1 MSSAI
6 ANPAPLGLFGFGVTT
21 VLLNFENA
29 GISEKT
35 LLNLVLSHGFFY
47 GGLAQFCAGMWEF
60 ATGNTFGATAF
71 TSYGAF
77 WISLAAFIWAHEGG
91 LFAGAQELD
100 MFLYF
105 CTWGALSAG
114 LWLITF
120 RISKA
125 LTVVFGSLVLLF
137 ALLAIGEYSTV
148 IHKMQAM
155 LASSAVALV
164 LLFALLA
171 IGEYSTV
178 IHKIAGYVGLFC
190 GGSAIYTGYAT
201 LLNATWK
208 GNFLPLGPY
217 VAPSNE
223 EKPLV

>member
-1 MSSAI
+1 MAGKI
-6 ANPAPLGLFGFGVTT
+6 ANPAPLGLFGFGLTT

-29 GISEKT
+29 GISNKA

-60 ATGNTFGATAF
+60 KTGNTFGATAF

-77 WISLAAFIWAHEGG
+77 WISLAAFIWGHEGG
-91 LFAGAQELD
+91 LFAMAGQID

-105 CTWGALSAG
+105 ATWGVLSAG

-125 LTVVFGSLVLLF
+125 LVFVFGSLVLLF
-137 ALLAIGEYSTV
+137 ALLAIGEYST
-148 IHKMQAM
+148 
-155 LASSAVALV
+155 AV
-164 LLFALLA
+164 
-171 IGEYSTV
+171 
-178 IHKIAGYVGLFC
+178 HKIAGYVGLVC

-201 LLNATWK
+201 VLNETWK
-208 GNFLPLGPY
+208 GNFLPVGAY
-217 VAPSNE
+217 VAPSNSE
-223 EKPLV
+223 TEDLKA

>member
-105 CTWGALSAG
+105 LTWGCLSAG

-125 LTVVFGSLVLLF
+125 LSVVFGSLVLLF
-137 ALLAIGEYSTV
+137 ALLAIGEYST
-148 IHKMQAM
+148 A
-155 LASSAVALV
+155 
-164 LLFALLA
+164 
-171 IGEYSTV
+171 

-217 VAPSNE
+217 TAPTVSDS
-223 EKPLV
+223 KV

>member
-1 MSSAI
+1 
-6 ANPAPLGLFGFGVTT
+6 
-21 VLLNFENA
+21 
-29 GISEKT
+29 
-35 LLNLVLSHGFFY
+35 
-47 GGLAQFCAGMWEF
+47 MWEF

-91 LFAGAQELD
+91 LFAAAQEID

-105 CTWGALSAG
+105 CTWGVLSAG
-114 LWLITF
+114 LFIITF

-125 LTVVFGSLVLLF
+125 LVVVFGSLV
-137 ALLAIGEYSTV
+137 I
-148 IHKMQAM
+148 
-155 LASSAVALV
+155 
-164 LLFALLA
+164 LFALLA

-208 GNFLPLGPY
+208 GNFLPVGPY
-217 VAPSNE
+217 AAPADNE
-223 EKPLV
+223 VKV

>member
-148 IHKMQAM
+148 IHK
-155 LASSAVALV
+155 
-164 LLFALLA
+164 
-171 IGEYSTV
+171 
-178 IHKIAGYVGLFC
+178 IAGYVGLFC